1 MILSEISHRL
11 EHMNTYMVI
20 CSVEDEDPFFVD
32 ANSLEEAKTK
42 ALEDLGWHIIQTEDD
57 LDKEQNNSSR
67 IPQRFE
73 K

>member
-1 MILSEISHRL
+1 
-11 EHMNTYMVI
+11 MNKYMVI
-20 CSVEDEDPFFVD
+20 CSVEDEDPFFVE
-32 ANSLEEAKTK
+32 AKNLEEAKTK

-67 IPQRFE
+67 IPQRFQ